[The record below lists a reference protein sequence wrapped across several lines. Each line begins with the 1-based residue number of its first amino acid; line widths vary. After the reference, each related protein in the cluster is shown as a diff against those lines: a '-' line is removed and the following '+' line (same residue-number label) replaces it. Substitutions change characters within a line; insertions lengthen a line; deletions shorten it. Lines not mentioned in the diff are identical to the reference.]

1 MQERRSI
8 PAQSQREGAE
18 GRFYQRYTHS
28 PNPSSPLFYFGS
40 GLSCELSLLAA
51 PDIVVAA
58 DCPRTNI
65 PDKTQILS
73 DPSLATASEIK
84 WVSL

>member
-58 DCPRTNI
+58 DCP
-65 PDKTQILS
+65 DKHS
-73 DPSLATASEIK
+73 GPTANLERPFPCDG
-84 WVSL
+84 L